1 LGYAEVRLVL
11 VKKNK
16 SERSQNFK
24 ADMKTIKKEDVKKL
38 QETFSQ
44 FFGANSREMRKQS
57 SRLRNRIY
65 FFGFAATII
74 FVVAYYLTKNVKFI
88 GM

>member
-1 LGYAEVRLVL
+1 MAR
-11 VKKNK
+11 KNK

-24 ADMKTIKKEDVKKL
+24 ADIEAIKKEDERKL

-44 FFGANSREMRKQS
+44 FFGANPSEMRKQS
-57 SRLRNRIY
+57 SRLRKRIY
-65 FFGFAATII
+65 FFGFVATIF
-74 FVVAYYLTKNVKFI
+74 FVVVYYLTKNVRFI

>member
-1 LGYAEVRLVL
+1 M

-16 SERSQNFK
+16 SDRSQNFK
-24 ADMKTIKKEDVKKL
+24 ADMQTIKKEDVRKL

-44 FFGANSREMRKQS
+44 FFGKSSDEMKKHS
-57 SRLRNRIY
+57 SRLKNKIY
-65 FFGFAATII
+65 FFGFVAII
-74 FVVAYYLTKNVKFI
+74 FFVVVLYLTKRVNFV

>member
-1 LGYAEVRLVL
+1 M

-16 SERSQNFK
+16 SERSQDFK
-24 ADMKTIKKEDVKKL
+24 ADMQTIKKEDVRKL

-44 FFGANSREMRKQS
+44 FFGANSSEIRKQS
-57 SRLRNRIY
+57 SRLRNKIY
-65 FFGFAATII
+65 FFGFVVTIS
-74 FVVAYYLTKNVKFI
+74 FVILFYLTKNVKFI

>member
-1 LGYAEVRLVL
+1 M

-16 SERSQNFK
+16 SERNQNFK
-24 ADMKTIKKEDVKKL
+24 ADIKTIKKEDVRKL

-44 FFGANSREMRKQS
+44 FFGANRSEMSKQS

-65 FFGFAATII
+65 FFGFVAII
-74 FVVAYYLTKNVKFI
+74 FFVVLLYLTKRVNFVGI
-88 GM
+88 